1 MGTNLVMYPER
12 RDAIFNAA
20 LKEFSSKG
28 YERASTNI
36 ISKEARISKSL
47 MFHYV
52 GSKQKLFNLVYD
64 YFTNLMRKEYYELIN
79 YEERD
84 ILKRLHQSYLLQI
97 KLLEKYPQILEINK
111 LDKSQPSINKTAS
124 NCYETLFDNIDESKF
139 KDELNVEKCKDI
151 IFWINIGFTNKI
163 LNEIHD
169 KDLDATNL
177 EDVMIRLEKYFE
189 ELRKLFY
196 K

>member
-1 MGTNLVMYPER
+1 MGTNIDMKPER

-20 LKEFSSKG
+20 LKEFSLKG

-36 ISKEARISKSL
+36 ISKEAGISKSL

-52 GSKQKLFNLVYD
+52 GSKQKLFNSVYE
-64 YFTNLMRKEYYELIN
+64 YFTNIMRKEYYELVN

-111 LDKSQPSINKTAS
+111 LDKSINKSTN
-124 NCYETLFDNIDESKF
+124 NCYEKLFDNIDENKF
-139 KDELNVEKCKDI
+139 KDGLNVEKCKEI
-151 IFWINIGFTNKI
+151 IFWTNIGFTNKI
-163 LNEIHD
+163 LNEIHNGE
-169 KDLDATNL
+169 LHGTNT
-177 EDVMIRLEKYFE
+177 EDIVIRLDEYFE